1 MTSHDAGDDG
11 LPPPHLGDFP
21 HGAYWSAERPADAD
35 EVEAESPTVQGTE
48 IRLMWDYGV
57 RVPLWDETGLLP
69 EEPAWLRDA
78 LGLSAPLIEELTRW
92 GEEMDAVDAA
102 PSRRTPEAYEQ
113 LDRRARALARRLQ
126 DELGARFTVRYRPW

>member
-1 MTSHDAGDDG
+1 
-11 LPPPHLGDFP
+11 
-21 HGAYWSAERPADAD
+21 
-35 EVEAESPTVQGTE
+35 
-48 IRLMWDYGV
+48 MWDYGV

-78 LGLSAPLIEELTRW
+78 LGLSAPLIEELARW